1 MGPVLDES
9 TPKERVLP
17 NRYWFSQFCDRFK
30 KNHTWDQRFTKFICV
45 DQRYSFVSHQL
56 RQFDVYFK
64 STKCYFCRKSWF
76 AEGDG
81 TTKSTFV
88 TAFITYGSHF
98 HLVPNRAKPNS
109 TNSAPLW
116 VCQLSEPCPSW
127 SSFSSKHTLSIA
139 FVTRSSVNSLNSQ
152 VGSLRAQNGL
162 CQSPLLGA
170 ALSTLSTLKLVIF
183 TDSVNHLC

>member
-1 MGPVLDES
+1 MIDKKKSHLGSAFYDIYLCWS
-9 TPKERVLP
+9 TI
-17 NRYWFSQFCDRFK
+17 
-30 KNHTWDQRFTKFICV
+30 FICFTSV
-45 DQRYSFVSHQL
+45 TSIWRIFQIHEVLFLSKIVICRRWWNHKIHFCHSFYHL
-56 RQFDVYFK
+56 R
-64 STKCYFCRKSWF
+64 F
-76 AEGDG
+76 AFSSG
-81 TTKSTFV
+81 
-88 TAFITYGSHF
+88 
-98 HLVPNRAKPNS
+98 PNRAKPNS

-170 ALSTLSTLKLVIF
+170 ALSTLKLVIF